1 MAETRLYLKP
11 AEGRIVPLPS
21 GEPCP
26 PGGAYWDNTL
36 YTRRRIADGDLIK
49 AKPPAETAVAAPE
62 TKRGAE
68 K

>member
-1 MAETRLYLKP
+1 MAEKRQYLKP

-26 PGGAYWDNTL
+26 AAGEYWDNTL
-36 YTRRRIADGDLIK
+36 YSRRRVADGDLIK
-49 AKPPAETAVAAPE
+49 ATPSKPADTEG
-62 TKRGAE
+62 KGKGAE